1 MTFTQTAPRAS
12 SPAIKPAKTRPFTY
26 IRFDL
31 LRAFRNRRA
40 LLFSIGFPLLLFFLV
55 AGPNKHEK
63 LNGINFATYYMV
75 GMLSWGAMTAMI
87 GGGARITTER
97 AVNWHR
103 QLRVTPISARTY
115 FSAKAI
121 TSYALASLSI
131 ATLYAAGA
139 SMGVHLSAVEW
150 LELTGYVLVALVP
163 FAVFGIVLGHV
174 LTVDSIGPAVGGL
187 ASLFALLG
195 GAWGPLATGG
205 ARRDRSSSSCRRTG
219 SYGPATPWSAAGR
232 GPRRRGWSL
241 PRGPSSAS
249 ESRFAFISGT
259 PIGYD
264 CRDA

>member
-1 MTFTQTAPRAS
+1 
-12 SPAIKPAKTRPFTY
+12 
-26 IRFDL
+26 
-31 LRAFRNRRA
+31 
-40 LLFSIGFPLLLFFLV
+40 
-55 AGPNKHEK
+55 
-63 LNGINFATYYMV
+63 
-75 GMLSWGAMTAMI
+75 MI

-115 FSAKAI
+115 FSAKAL
-121 TSYALASLSI
+121 TSYALACLSI

-205 ARRDRSSSSCRRTG
+205 ALGSIVKFLPSYWLVRAGNTVVGGGPWPAKAWLVIAVWTIVGIRIAARVYQRDTHRV
-219 SYGPATPWSAAGR
+219 
-232 GPRRRGWSL
+232 
-241 PRGPSSAS
+241 
-249 ESRFAFISGT
+249 
-259 PIGYD
+259 
-264 CRDA
+264 